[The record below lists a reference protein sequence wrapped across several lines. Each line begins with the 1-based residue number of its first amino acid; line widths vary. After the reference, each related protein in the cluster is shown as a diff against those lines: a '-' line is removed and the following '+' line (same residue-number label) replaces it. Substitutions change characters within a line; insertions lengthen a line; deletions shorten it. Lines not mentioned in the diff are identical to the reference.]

1 MGYNEDLLPLAD
13 QINIVFKLEL
23 SSELSALINKYG
35 DSLLSS
41 KNSKKEFSLGI
52 KKALRKVIKNLSEKY
67 ITGIILDKYF
77 SEDGFALFISNILI
91 DLSKSYINEQSENI
105 NKVTRGGSYG

>member
-23 SSELSALINKYG
+23 SSELASLIKKYG

-41 KNSKKEFSLGI
+41 KNSKRDFSLEI
-52 KKALRKVIKNLSEKY
+52 KKALRQVIKNLSKNY
-67 ITGIILDKYF
+67 INNVIFDKYF

-91 DLSKSYINEQSENI
+91 DLSKGYIDEN
-105 NKVTRGGSYG
+105 RGNIRGDYG